1 MKINWSL
8 KTDLTRTVSILL
20 RLFLAVEFLSAVFAV
35 VMLAVGLMEN
45 LRFDVTVINDFGLWF
60 GDLRWL
66 LLRRFVFG

>member
-35 VMLAVGLMEN
+35 VMLAVGLMED
-45 LRFDVTVINDFGLWF
+45 LRFDVTVVNDFGLRF
-60 GDLRWL
+60 RNLG
-66 LLRRFVFG
+66 LLRLGRLMV